1 MFDTAVVYCLGSMIK
16 YHTEVATMGKEKI
29 AITLD
34 ERFVNELDRLVDE
47 NVFQNRSQAIQEAVN
62 EKLLRIKRTRLAKEC
77 NKLDPA
83 FERAL
88 SEEGLTE
95 DAKQWPEY

>member
-1 MFDTAVVYCLGSMIK
+1 
-16 YHTEVATMGKEKI
+16 MGKEKI

-34 ERFVNELDRLVDE
+34 VRFIGELDRLVDE
-47 NVFQNRSQAIQEAVN
+47 NIFQSRSQAIQEAVS
-62 EKLLRIKRTRLAKEC
+62 EKLLRMKRTRLAKEC
-77 NKLDPA
+77 SKLDPA
-83 FERAL
+83 FERAI